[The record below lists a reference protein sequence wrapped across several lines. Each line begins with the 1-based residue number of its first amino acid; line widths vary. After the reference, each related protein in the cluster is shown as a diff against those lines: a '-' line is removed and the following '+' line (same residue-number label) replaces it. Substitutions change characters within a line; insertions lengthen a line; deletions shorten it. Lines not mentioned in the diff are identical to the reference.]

1 MPKKESY
8 IFLEA
13 LNMIGY

>member
-1 MPKKESY
+1 MPKKKSY